1 MAESAADCRITTVP
15 NGFLTKKQDDVLIAL
30 LSSNSIEDASKASGV
45 SKTTIFKYLQID
57 SFRESY
63 RKARA
68 ETVSHA
74 ITQIQSACSEAV
86 QVLRDIMNDKESP
99 AASRV
104 SCARTI
110 IETGIKAVE
119 LDEIESRLCAL
130 EQRNN

>member
-104 SCARTI
+104 PLVGPP
-110 IETGIKAVE
+110 ETGRLE
-119 LDEIESRLCAL
+119 LFSIFAGWLSPKSARCE
-130 EQRNN
+130 